1 MGMNATL
8 VVFKENGKRME
19 IPLKSGVTV
28 IGRRPECD
36 VRIPLGT
43 VSRKHCRLVQKD
55 EMLTVQDLGSANGTY
70 INYKKVMED
79 VVRAGDILSV
89 GNMTFT
95 VQIDGKPEHID
106 PPQKPADKEDAHEKV
121 KAAGHE
127 DLSGV
132 TSEMS
137 DSELLGSGEPDELS
151 DLEPLADYGSL
162 DDSSMH

>member
-1 MGMNATL
+1 MDMNATL

-19 IPLKSGVTV
+19 IPLKNGVTV

-43 VSRKHCRLVQKD
+43 VSRKHCKLVQKGD
-55 EMLTVQDLGSANGTY
+55 LLTVQDLGSANGTY

-79 VVRAGDILSV
+79 VVRAGDILTV

-95 VQIDGKPEHID
+95 VQIDGKPEHIA
-106 PPQKPADKEDAHEKV
+106 PPQKPAAKEDAAP
-121 KAAGHE
+121 KARAAKNE
-127 DLSGV
+127 DSSGV
-132 TSEMS
+132 TSEMT
-137 DSELLGSGEPDELS
+137 DSELLGGESDALA

-162 DDSSMH
+162 DDSSQH